1 MEQLVY
7 AVVLVT
13 VSSMDEAEKI
23 TGILLEN
30 RKAACVNI
38 LPRLQSHYW
47 WHDKIE
53 NAGEL
58 LLIVKTRISLVP
70 EVIKMVKATHSY
82 TVPEIIAVPIIEGNK
97 DYLEWIGG
105 ETRE

>member
-13 VSSMDEAEKI
+13 VSGKDEAEKL

-38 LPRLQSHYW
+38 VTRLQSHYW
-47 WHDKIE
+47 WHGKIE

-70 EVIKMVKATHSY
+70 EVIKMVKAAHSY
-82 TVPEIIAVPIIEGNK
+82 TVPEIIALPIIDGNK